1 MHNVPKW
8 SDTLIILQH
17 LPQDFYSVSDYFGT
31 LCIKGLRLI
40 EIKLFS
46 ENGETNLKNF
56 MEVIIHNDFKDRMK
70 AVEGIV
76 ALHVLEIHHYYMFCA
91 SLTLF

>member
-1 MHNVPKW
+1 M
-8 SDTLIILQH
+8 SDH
-17 LPQDFYSVSDYFGT
+17 FGT

-40 EIKLFS
+40 EIKFFS

-56 MEVIIHNDFKDRMK
+56 MEMIIHNDFKDRMK

-76 ALHVLEIHHYYMFCA
+76 ALHHIFAKCSVLV
-91 SLTLF
+91 